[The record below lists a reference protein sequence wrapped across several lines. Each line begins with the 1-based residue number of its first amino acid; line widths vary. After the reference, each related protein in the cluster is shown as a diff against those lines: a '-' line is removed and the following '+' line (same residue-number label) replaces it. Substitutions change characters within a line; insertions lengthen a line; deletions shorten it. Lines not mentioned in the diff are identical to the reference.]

1 MKPIAEFKTVLSADP
16 VKGVKLYEQ
25 IVEADDD
32 AQILEASESLANYIR
47 HSSAFKRR
55 IVFSELLK
63 CSLLSRLYLGLQF
76 KSFED
81 STFPRKLIFEG
92 SSLKEYELHGRDPD
106 QRHYVTSV
114 GSNRCFNLGLLSDG
128 SPVPEPRVVDLPRV
142 TKIEMSNQHTVFLT
156 ADNRIFGCGKLS
168 SFMPEITEKGGYVAE
183 PTLVPIPLD
192 GVVTEIRVTDGGSQF
207 CVGGK
212 WYFVGNLPPNSK
224 NLERIS
230 SNCHVSTVAENVKI
244 PNYQVTNVDF
254 DGRRVIIYLKK
265 DGPFLFW
272 DLTKNFHSPKYVQ
285 LILNG
290 IQEGRELDDFQVL
303 SDGTLYIGR
312 NGILKGKLELWKNAD
327 DGFEVKNGTLLEHF
341 DTKYSLIALLE
352 EVPGSNG
359 TEFFRVSPDGQNL
372 IMKKGHGKDVE
383 TSSNDQKSKKD
394 PNAYLWKSINHHL
407 IIEKRQAFW
416 PVDIPMDLTIGFLAP
431 ALGNDKNFRVNC
443 TAWKMVHPREGPVPG
458 ADAVWLPQV
467 HDGYQLNIDWEN
479 QRFPNEP
486 QPIYLPPNT
495 PPDCTLYLKSDEG
508 ELIACHKHLHLLH
521 SQQAAAHL
529 NFQSTLFGSME
540 PEKPMEIKAE
550 ATAQTV
556 KNALTGMCDLRT
568 LYRIKI
574 GELIECIYYYS
585 YHMMEEM
592 FSDAMYILIDTIT
605 EFNVPSL
612 YFMYQHFPEA
622 VIDGLVERPELLFYT
637 LTDQPPKELLVGFA
651 KKYTSK
657 HQNNKSIDMYHH
669 EFSKYDPEYVIKS
682 MVNMEEDSED
692 VIWSSLREELSNSLD
707 LWHSEMMKRK
717 EEKKPRIRNRNSN
730 SRRISEKKDPGL
742 SMTSSP
748 KKTFSLQDPLLQIP
762 IGGRPKTDS
771 FSKSAQSPIA
781 QSPLAFSMSPMS
793 KALPK
798 PRHDSITDS
807 FEDFPEMGSPA
818 PSTSSAPRST
828 GRFAPKGAKFKKDTE
843 ILKTPPTPNPW
854 KRESGTIRIQE
865 EEEIPEAVD
874 FDEVVK
880 KEMVLQMKISEFCVQ
895 RKMSGAYF
903 FSGTGNKKQE
913 VFVDIEKEDK
923 AMKEILEYYR
933 ISYGDEAH
941 VFVELTERNVAPIED
956 QQIVWGNM
964 PGLVRR

>member
-32 AQILEASESLANYIR
+32 AQIQEACESLANYIR

-55 IVFSELLK
+55 IVFSELLE
-63 CSLLSRLYLGLQF
+63 CSLPSRLYLGLQF

-81 STFPRKLIFEG
+81 STFPRKLLFEG
-92 SSLKEYELHGRDPD
+92 SSLKEYELHGRDSD

-142 TKIEMSNQHTVFLT
+142 TRIEMSNQHTVFLT

-183 PTLVPIPLD
+183 PTLVPIPED
-192 GVVTEIRVTDGGSQF
+192 GVISEIRVTDGGSQF
-207 CVGGK
+207 CIGEK
-212 WYFVGNLPPNSK
+212 WYFVGNLPPNTT
-224 NLERIS
+224 NLERIL
-230 SNCHVSTVAENVKI
+230 SNCHVSTTTENVEI
-244 PNYQVTNVDF
+244 PDYQVTNVDF
-254 DGRRVIIYLKK
+254 DRRRVTIFLKK

-272 DLTKNFHSPKYVQ
+272 DLTKNFRSPKNVQ

-290 IQEGRELDDFQVL
+290 IQEGRELDDFQ
-303 SDGTLYIGR
+303 TPP
-312 NGILKGKLELWKNAD
+312 AD
-327 DGFEVKNGTLLEHF
+327 QNPHKIN
-341 DTKYSLIALLE
+341 
-352 EVPGSNG
+352 SN
-359 TEFFRVSPDGQNL
+359 T
-372 IMKKGHGKDVE
+372 
-383 TSSNDQKSKKD
+383 
-394 PNAYLWKSINHHL
+394 YLWKSINHHL
-407 IIEKRQAFW
+407 IIEKRQEFW
-416 PVDIPMDLTIGFLAP
+416 PVDIPMDLTVGFLAP

-443 TAWKMVHPREGPVPG
+443 AVWKMVHPREGPVQG
-458 ADAVWLPQV
+458 ADAVWLPQA

-479 QRFPNEP
+479 QRFPDEP

-495 PPDCTLYLKSDEG
+495 PLDCTLYLKSDEG

-521 SQQAAAHL
+521 SQQAAAHM

-622 VIDGLVERPELLFYT
+622 VVDGLVNRPELLFYT
-637 LTDQPPKELLVGFA
+637 LTDQPPKELLISFA
-651 KKYTSK
+651 KKYVSK
-657 HQNNKSIDMYHH
+657 HRINKSTDTYHH
-669 EFSKYDPEYVIKS
+669 EFSKYDPEYVIRS
-682 MVNMEEDSED
+682 MINMEEDSED

-707 LWHSEMMKRK
+707 TWHSEVMKKK
-717 EEKKPRIRNRNSN
+717 EEKKQRTRNRNSN
-730 SRRISEKKDPGL
+730 SRRISEKKDPGF

-748 KKTFSLQDPLLQIP
+748 IP
-762 IGGRPKTDS
+762 IRGRPKTDS
-771 FSKSAQSPIA
+771 ISKSAQSPIA

-818 PSTSSAPRST
+818 PSTSSAPKST

-854 KRESGTIRIQE
+854 KLKGGGAIRIQE

-880 KEMVLQMKISEFCVQ
+880 KEKVLQMKI
-895 RKMSGAYF
+895 R
-903 FSGTGNKKQE
+903 TGNKKQE
-913 VFVDIEKEDK
+913 VFVDIEKEDH

>member
-25 IVEADDD
+25 IVRADDD
-32 AQILEASESLANYIR
+32 AQIHEASESLANYIR

-55 IVFSELLK
+55 IVFSKLLE
-63 CSLLSRLYLGLQF
+63 CSFLSRLYLGLQF

-92 SSLKEYELHGRDPD
+92 SSLKEYELHGRDSD
-106 QRHYVTSV
+106 QRHYATSV

-142 TKIEMSNQHTVFLT
+142 IKIEMSNQHTVFLT
-156 ADNRIFGCGKLS
+156 ADNRVFGCGKLS
-168 SFMPEITEKGGYVAE
+168 AFMPEITEKGGYVAE
-183 PTLVPIPLD
+183 PTLVPIPKD
-192 GVVTEIRVTDGGSQF
+192 GVVSEIRVTDGGSQF
-207 CVGGK
+207 CIGGK
-212 WYFVGNLPPNSK
+212 WYFVGNLPQNTT
-224 NLERIS
+224 NLERIL
-230 SNCHVSTVAENVKI
+230 SNCHVSATTENVEI
-244 PNYQVTNVDF
+244 PDYQVTNVDF
-254 DGRRVIIYLKK
+254 DGRRVTIFLKK

-272 DLTKNFHSPKYVQ
+272 DLTKNFRSPKNVQ

-352 EVPGSNG
+352 EIPGSNG

-372 IMKKGHGKDVE
+372 IMKKGHREKIE
-383 TSSNDQKSKKD
+383 TSPTDQNPHKINS
-394 PNAYLWKSINHHL
+394 NAYLWKSINHHL
-407 IIEKRQAFW
+407 IIEKRQEFW
-416 PVDIPMDLTIGFLAP
+416 PVDIPMDLTVGFLAP

-443 TAWKMVHPREGPVPG
+443 AVWKMVHPREGPVQG
-458 ADAVWLPQV
+458 ADAVWLPQA

-479 QRFPNEP
+479 QRFPDEP

-550 ATAQTV
+550 ATTQTV

-622 VIDGLVERPELLFYT
+622 VVDGLVNRPELLFYT
-637 LTDQPPKELLVGFA
+637 LTDQPPKELLISFA

-657 HQNNKSIDMYHH
+657 YQINKSTDTYHH
-669 EFSKYDPEYVIKS
+669 EFSKYDPEYVIRS

-692 VIWSSLREELSNSLD
+692 VIWNSLREELSNSLD
-707 LWHSEMMKRK
+707 TWHSEVIKRK
-717 EEKKPRIRNRNSN
+717 EEKKQRTRNRNSN
-730 SRRISEKKDPGL
+730 SRRISEKKDPGF

-748 KKTFSLQDPLLQIP
+748 IP

-818 PSTSSAPRST
+818 PSTSSVPKST
-828 GRFAPKGAKFKKDTE
+828 GRFAPRGAKFKKDTE

-854 KRESGTIRIQE
+854 KLKGGSIRIQ

-880 KEMVLQMKISEFCVQ
+880 KEKVLQMKI
-895 RKMSGAYF
+895 R
-903 FSGTGNKKQE
+903 TGNKKQE
-913 VFVDIEKEDK
+913 VFVDIEKEDQ